1 MKLKASMNTLYAHLT
16 LGVTKAI
23 IRLHHIASSY
33 MQVFS
38 VVLPTSIS
46 SVSCTHIC
54 AHTRTHIHRRM
65 FPPIKV
71 EVFDL
76 DPNTYYV
83 LLMDMAPV
91 DKYRYKYQNSSW
103 VKCFEEECSPTRLYV
118 HPDSPALGSHWMHM
132 IINFYKL
139 KLTNN
144 QLDKQGHVSSTV
156 ARKHKV

>member
-1 MKLKASMNTLYAHLT
+1 
-16 LGVTKAI
+16 
-23 IRLHHIASSY
+23 
-33 MQVFS
+33 
-38 VVLPTSIS
+38 
-46 SVSCTHIC
+46 
-54 AHTRTHIHRRM
+54 M

-156 ARKHKV
+156 ARKRRVKNPHSPLL